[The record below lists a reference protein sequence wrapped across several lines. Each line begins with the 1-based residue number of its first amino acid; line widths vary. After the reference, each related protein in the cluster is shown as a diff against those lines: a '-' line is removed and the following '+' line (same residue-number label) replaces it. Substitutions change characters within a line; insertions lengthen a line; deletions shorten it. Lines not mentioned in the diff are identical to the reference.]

1 MKSLLKYSN
10 QQQPLLLSQKSPF
23 GGLGNLK
30 SSPAGGS
37 CAMQGNKQTLPSRK
51 GPTNENERPDYSG
64 RSRDLGDTGHGESE
78 VRQPPV
84 GIAVAVAR
92 QREPPC
98 HSADTHSNSRQ
109 GRVHP
114 SVKGKDGR
122 GGTGAKPLQNHL
134 NGIKWLVPRVIKVI
148 SCKNPACFDQI

>member
-10 QQQPLLLSQKSPF
+10 QQQPLLLSHKSPF
-23 GGLGNLK
+23 GGLGSLK
-30 SSPAGGS
+30 SGPAGGS
-37 CAMQGNKQTLPSRK
+37 CALQGNKQTLPSRK
-51 GPTNENERPDYSG
+51 GPANDERPDYSG
-64 RSRDLGDTGHGESE
+64 RSRDMGEAGHGESE

-98 HSADTHSNSRQ
+98 RSADSHPNSRQ

-114 SVKGKDGR
+114 SVKGKQCK
-122 GGTGAKPLQNHL
+122 TLPHKQN
-134 NGIKWLVPRVIKVI
+134 
-148 SCKNPACFDQI
+148 